1 MNMMRMSFALWVF
14 VLALPLTAAGA
25 DDRSAADTTISTS
38 AGEEKEICTG
48 AKATIKEG
56 PKYGTLRMT
65 GDPSKEEPVHVFYKA
80 AEAATAVSE
89 KLTCATG
96 SGERKLT
103 IEVVPKGRN
112 NTTGF
117 SDEVYPEAFKALFLL
132 LAVAT
137 VLESALAILFNWRP
151 FVETLNAR
159 AVRPVVSLAASLFLV
174 FQFKLDVVT
183 GLAKLISPQVP
194 ALDWSGKILTA
205 MVLAGGS
212 AAVNHLMV
220 SLGFRQLRTPENTT
234 PKPPTGKGWISVRIV
249 RSELIKGPVTVC
261 IGVDSGTG
269 VPVVASLDNSTRAK
283 LRYFLR
289 DRGRFPAWGGYA
301 MKTGDKVTV
310 KVRAAREDGTGHI
323 EDEWGPE
330 VIGEGAII
338 DLKFTI

>member
-1 MNMMRMSFALWVF
+1 MNTLRTSDALLVF
-14 VLALPLTAAGA
+14 FLGLPLVAAGA
-25 DDRSAADTTISTS
+25 DDRSAADTPISMT
-38 AGEEKEICTG
+38 AGEEKEICVG
-48 AKATIKEG
+48 VNAQIKEV
-56 PKYGTLRMT
+56 PKYGTLRT
-65 GDPSKEEPVHVFYKA
+65 AGDSSKGTPVQVFYKA
-80 AEAATAVSE
+80 AEAATAVSD
-89 KLTCATG
+89 KLTCAAG
-96 SGERKLT
+96 ADEKKLT
-103 IEVVPKGRN
+103 IEVIPKGRN

-117 SDEVYPEAFKALFLL
+117 SDDVYPEAFKALFLL
-132 LAVAT
+132 LVVAT

-151 FVETLNAR
+151 FVETFNAR
-159 AVRPVVSLAASLFLV
+159 AVRPLVSLAASMFLV
-174 FQFKLDVVT
+174 FQFKLDIVT

-194 ALDWSGKILTA
+194 ALDWTGAILTA

-234 PKPPTGKGWISVRIV
+234 PTPPAGKGWISVSIV
-249 RSELIKGPVTVC
+249 RTESIKGPVVVC

-269 VPVVASLDNSTRAK
+269 VPVVASLDDSTRAG

-310 KVRAAREDGTGHI
+310 KVSAKRADGTG
-323 EDEWGPE
+323 EVDDTWGPE

>member
-1 MNMMRMSFALWVF
+1 MNTLRMSGALLVF
-14 VLALPLTAAGA
+14 VLCLPLAAAGA
-25 DDRSAADTTISTS
+25 DGRDAADTTISTA

-48 AKATIKEG
+48 VKATIKEA
-56 PKYGTLRMT
+56 PKYGTLRT
-65 GDPSKEEPVHVFYKA
+65 AGDPSKEAPVQVFYKA
-80 AEAATAVSE
+80 SEAAIAVSD
-89 KLTCATG
+89 KLTCTVVG
-96 SGERKLT
+96 GEKKLT

-117 SDEVYPEAFKALFLL
+117 SDQAYPEAFKALFLL

-151 FVETLNAR
+151 FVETFNAR
-159 AVRPVVSLAASLFLV
+159 AVRPVVSLVASLFLV
-174 FQFKLDVVT
+174 FQFNLDIVT
-183 GLAKLISPQVP
+183 GLAKLISAQVP
-194 ALDWSGKILTA
+194 PLDWSGKILTA

-220 SLGFRQLRTPENTT
+220 SLGFRQLRTLENTT
-234 PKPPTGKGWISVRIV
+234 PKPPAGKGWISVSIARTGK
-249 RSELIKGPVTVC
+249 IKGPVTVC

-269 VPVVASLDNSTRAK
+269 VPVVASLESSTHTGV
-283 LRYFLR
+283 RYFLR

-310 KVRAAREDGTGHI
+310 KVSAERADGTGQA
-323 EDEWGPE
+323 DDVWGPE

-338 DLKFTI
+338 DLTFTM